1 MHTMISIATRCD
13 LGWATNCFPLRGGR
27 WGNVASQDLKKA
39 LSKKLPSSEPGVP
52 KHYQVRTSARRMFKG
67 STWSR
72 FRLFLG
78 DIPRGAFHP
87 PPRTRT
93 GVAAYLGFLH
103 HRAGNSLCF
112 SFVWIFCFLD
122 PTPFFFFSSSW
133 FMLLFWW
140 RMGDKISETAYRNV
154 NAIQLPD
161 LLYVTRLF
169 PFFPGGFR
177 ISSSS
182 VFWNFS
188 VKCFGVRG
196 PINYETHIL
205 QCQGICLYYLCGNC
219 FTFNFSL
226 FLDHLLDVISPGLI
240 FWIFKITFL
249 LFPAPSPPL
258 FFLFCFLGDC
268 LNVIYQPSSGIFSIS
283 F

>member
-67 STWSR
+67 STWSQ
-72 FRLFLG
+72 FHLFLG

-122 PTPFFFFSSSW
+122 PTPFF
-133 FMLLFWW
+133 
-140 RMGDKISETAYRNV
+140 
-154 NAIQLPD
+154 
-161 LLYVTRLF
+161 
-169 PFFPGGFR
+169 
-177 ISSSS
+177 
-182 VFWNFS
+182 
-188 VKCFGVRG
+188 
-196 PINYETHIL
+196 
-205 QCQGICLYYLCGNC
+205 
-219 FTFNFSL
+219 
-226 FLDHLLDVISPGLI
+226 
-240 FWIFKITFL
+240 
-249 LFPAPSPPL
+249 L
-258 FFLFCFLGDC
+258 FFLLGLCFYFGGAWEIKFLRLLIGTLMPYSFLIFCMWPDFFLSSLVAFASLHPRCSEIFRWSALVSGGPLIMKLTSFSAKAFAYITC
-268 LNVIYQPSSGIFSIS
+268 VVIVLPSIS
-283 F
+283 LFFWIIC